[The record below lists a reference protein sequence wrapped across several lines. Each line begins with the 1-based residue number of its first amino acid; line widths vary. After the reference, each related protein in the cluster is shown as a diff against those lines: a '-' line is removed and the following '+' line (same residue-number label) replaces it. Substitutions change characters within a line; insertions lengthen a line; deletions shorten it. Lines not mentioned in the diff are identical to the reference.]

1 MNTGL
6 LTSGTSADW
15 TCPIRPVGGY
25 CKSEKKVLILDV
37 ARFKLPSYWISL
49 ENAFA
54 SMIPTD
60 RATGQPRGYSIL
72 RKASLVSPTAPT
84 SGLFSL
90 GFNKQTWPAFL
101 RLLQTST
108 GSSTPIASTSSAE
121 ELVTHLVKLIHT
133 TQARPLQ
140 QRDVSSPPL
149 QKTTEQQLQ
158 QIDPVPAQLMTD
170 LYDAEIRQLTASMKA
185 SQLWKLVS
193 STLHDNPT
201 PFPYDSPYP
210 QTLGYSLFLHAL
222 LTSISAPSELRHLW
236 HRLSSSHDLLV
247 GYDADRVKKECRFL
261 QDQMYSL
268 ESCCSTEEACS
279 CAGKGLP
286 GACAV

>member
-1 MNTGL
+1 MEARLGRCRDSPD
-6 LTSGTSADW
+6 LTRS
-15 TCPIRPVGGY
+15 IRPIGGY
-25 CKSEKKVLILDV
+25 CKSDRKLLILDV

-49 ENAFA
+49 EDAFA
-54 SMIPTD
+54 SMIPID

-101 RLLQTST
+101 KLLKAST
-108 GSSTPIASTSSAE
+108 GPSTPIASASSAE
-121 ELVTHLVKLIHT
+121 DLVNHLVKLIHT

-140 QRDVSSPPL
+140 QRDVSVPPA
-149 QKTTEQQLQ
+149 QATAEQQLQ
-158 QIDPVPAQLMTD
+158 QMDALPAQMMSD

-185 SQLWKLVS
+185 SQLWRLVS
-193 STLHDNPT
+193 AALHDNPT

-210 QTLGYSLFLHAL
+210 QMLSYSLFLHAL
-222 LTSISAPSELRHLW
+222 LTSISAPSKLRHLW

-261 QDQMYSL
+261 QDQMHSL

-286 GACAV
+286 GACKV